1 MVMTGAAAKHTQVK
15 VSVEPGIASAF
26 KETCAATNVSM
37 AAVLGEFMA
46 SYAKCPVKLK
56 TELDFS
62 TRRRRRAVVKGII
75 GQLELLK
82 TWEETVLDNTP
93 ENLQGSDAYGV
104 TEEAIASLEEAI
116 DALTGFWMV
125 P

>member
-1 MVMTGAAAKHTQVK
+1 MIEAAAKYTQVK

-37 AAVLGEFMA
+37 AAVLRGFMT

-56 TELDFS
+56 TEPDFS
-62 TRRRRRAVVKGII
+62 TRRRRRAAVKGII

-82 TWEETVLDNTP
+82 TWEEMVLDNMP
-93 ENLQGSDAYGV
+93 ENLQGSGAYEA
-104 TEEAIASLEEAI
+104 TEGAVSSLEEAI
-116 DALTGFWMV
+116 GALADFWMV